1 MAEVVGAL
9 EAERLETGEVGAA
22 VTAAAE
28 RGGVDRDEIGG
39 TEEPEDIRTKLRRIE
54 AEGAWTTRGTI
65 IYLVSFLIG
74 TWVIC
79 FAVTHLLIEAL
90 FRISD

>member
-1 MAEVVGAL
+1 MFGFWFTMSARRPHSDSQREG
-9 EAERLETGEVGAA
+9 ETQPLS
-22 VTAAAE
+22 
-28 RGGVDRDEIGG
+28 
-39 TEEPEDIRTKLRRIE
+39 EEPEDIRTKLRRIE